1 MTQFNATTYDIE
13 RPTGVCAF
21 TGKPLQPGDKYVA
34 TLVEYDPAQLPEP
47 AASPAGDQTKP
58 AAGAMLGFKRSDVS
72 LEAWEAGQRPQG
84 IFSYWLTTV
93 AEPNAKK
100 KLFVDDSV
108 LLNLFRRLADTDQ
121 PDRVRFRF
129 VLGLIL
135 MRKKML
141 RYDGSEQREVEN
153 DVLPDGESQ
162 GPRTLEWWLF
172 TPKLDPA
179 KGPMG
184 KWNDEETL
192 EMVNPKLTD
201 DQIVQ
206 VTEQLS
212 EVLEAEL

>member
-13 RPTGVCAF
+13 RPTGVCAY
-21 TGKPLQPGDKYVA
+21 TGRPLQPGDKYVA
-34 TLVEYDPAQLPEP
+34 TLVEYDPASVLQGEQP
-47 AASPAGDQTKP
+47 KP
-58 AAGAMLGFKRSDVS
+58 AAGALGLKRSDVS
-72 LEAWEAGQRPQG
+72 LEAWEAGQRPDG
-84 IFSYWLTTV
+84 MFSYWLTTV

-100 KLFVDDSV
+100 RMFVDDGV

-121 PDRVRFRF
+121 AERVRFRF

-141 RYDGSEQREVEN
+141 RYDGSEMRTVDN
-153 DVLPDGESQ
+153 DVLHDGESQ
-162 GPRTLEWWLF
+162 GPRKLEYWKF

-184 KWNDEETL
+184 KWNEQDPL
-192 EMVNPKLTD
+192 EMVNPQLTD
-201 DQIVQ
+201 DQVVQ

-212 EVLEAEL
+212 EILEAEL